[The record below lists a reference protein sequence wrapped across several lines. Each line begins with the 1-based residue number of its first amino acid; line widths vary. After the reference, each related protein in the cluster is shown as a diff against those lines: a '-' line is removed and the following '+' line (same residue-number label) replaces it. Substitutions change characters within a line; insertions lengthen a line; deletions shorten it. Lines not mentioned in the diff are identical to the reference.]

1 MRVPVATAEVYRKPG
16 VSVPLEMRVDS
27 KHRNVGFLALSG
39 RCTVTSLTTAPSQKR
54 TFGPSLNRIFLCV
67 FRADHFG
74 AGHGPSDGAAVT
86 YTSRAV
92 LPSCLVDRK
101 GSRRRLDSL
110 IGY

>member
-1 MRVPVATAEVYRKPG
+1 MIP
-16 VSVPLEMRVDS
+16 VPLEMRVDS
-27 KHRNVGFLALSG
+27 KHRNVGFPVLSG
-39 RCTVTSLTTAPSQKR
+39 REPQGAFESANSQKR

-101 GSRRRLDSL
+101 GSRRQLDSL